1 MSHKTIIA
9 LTTAVALGCV
19 PFATNAFAAGHPA
32 GGHSG
37 GHATGGHAMGG
48 HPGYARGGHGG
59 QYGGGYYG
67 NGPVYDTCDGY
78 NGCPGYGVPFVGGL
92 INGALW
98 AAIDDNQRTTDQPFL
113 TGGTAGNPYDQNLET
128 DGRIDKPVG
137 KSERDRWFE
146 GHGARQ

>member
-1 MSHKTIIA
+1 LSRSKESFVSHKTFIA

-19 PFATNAFAAGHPA
+19 PFATNAFAAGQPA
-32 GGHSG
+32 GGHSS
-37 GHATGGHAMGG
+37 GHAMSGHAMSGHAMSGHAMGG

-92 INGALW
+92 INGAL
-98 AAIDDNQRTTDQPFL
+98 
-113 TGGTAGNPYDQNLET
+113 GGY
-128 DGRIDKPVG
+128 
-137 KSERDRWFE
+137 
-146 GHGARQ
+146 

>member
-1 MSHKTIIA
+1 VSTGPATISDNPAFFLHSQRIFCLSPSKESFVSHKTIIA

-92 INGALW
+92 INGAL
-98 AAIDDNQRTTDQPFL
+98 
-113 TGGTAGNPYDQNLET
+113 GGY
-128 DGRIDKPVG
+128 
-137 KSERDRWFE
+137 
-146 GHGARQ
+146 

>member
-1 MSHKTIIA
+1 VSHKTIIA

-37 GHATGGHAMGG
+37 GHAMSGHAMGGHAMGG
-48 HPGYARGGHGG
+48 HPGYARGGRGGPGG

-92 INGALW
+92 INGAL
-98 AAIDDNQRTTDQPFL
+98 
-113 TGGTAGNPYDQNLET
+113 GGY
-128 DGRIDKPVG
+128 
-137 KSERDRWFE
+137 
-146 GHGARQ
+146 